1 MWKVSIPG
9 LWRHLGFDVWHWEL
23 PVQPSMNSWG
33 CQGQEPA
40 LPPQVDP
47 EEATELLQGLG
58 PSAHGWNRIILKVK
72 QDHPQGSFPAKP
84 GILNSNTTLPLLLR

>member
-1 MWKVSIPG
+1 MWKVPIPG
-9 LWRHLGFDVWHWEL
+9 LWRHLGFDIWHWEL

-58 PSAHGWNRIILKVK
+58 PSAHGWNRM
-72 QDHPQGSFPAKP
+72 A
-84 GILNSNTTLPLLLR
+84 